1 VTIDC
6 FGAVWCLR
14 LQGRRIFAF
23 QKTLISDF
31 FFQAFAVKIVKCNE
45 TDMEFDLIGVHAAI
59 ANAFR
64 RLLLSEVSC

>member
-1 VTIDC
+1 M
-6 FGAVWCLR
+6 
-14 LQGRRIFAF
+14 
-23 QKTLISDF
+23 
-31 FFQAFAVKIVKCNE
+31 KIVKCNE